1 MNLREILSAGQLIP
15 KKNLLKES
23 KMTNDFSIRHSA
35 ALISAIDLM
44 IQTKAIKPGIGKTLQ
59 AIAVFWNPEGRI
71 YPSQSKLAAM
81 TGNHRRTIVTHIDKL
96 IKLGIIQTRPQ
107 PSRNIQGKQVASS
120 LIYSFNSTKL
130 GQLFKQARD
139 VLQKAA
145 IKLAKQ
151 KAKQNDHTRRIEK
164 DHTIK
169 ANAYEKKITVT
180 AKLCDWFKS
189 LCQTAIQHEASHLE
203 NVIRKK
209 AYDAAIQRN
218 LIKAGKV
225 FSPSEI
231 KKRAE
236 QAERDKP
243 EREQAAKAHQ
253 KMVEL
258 TKRLRESKFIPD
270 RFTKEMGV
278 ELLQLTSNGLTLDVV
293 SRLML
298 KDFECA

>member
-1 MNLREILSAGQLIP
+1 MHNG
-15 KKNLLKES
+15 S

-96 IKLGIIQTRPQ
+96 TRLGIIQTRPQ
-107 PSRNIQGKQVASS
+107 PSRNVQGKKISSS
-120 LIYSFNSTKL
+120 LIYIFNTTKL

-139 VLQKAA
+139 VLKKSA

-151 KAKQNDHTRRIEK
+151 NATQNDHTQKIEK

-169 ANAYEKKITVT
+169 AKAYEKKITVT
-180 AKLCDWFKS
+180 AALCDWFKS
-189 LCQTAIQHEASHLE
+189 LCQKAIHDEASHLE

-209 AYDAAIQRN
+209 AYDAAIQRD
-218 LIKAGKV
+218 LIKAGKI
-225 FSPSEI
+225 FSPSEM
-231 KKRAE
+231 KKRAT
-236 QAERDKP
+236 QAELDKP
-243 EREQAAKAHQ
+243 ERQRAALIHE
-253 KMVEL
+253 KMVDL
-258 TKRLRESKFIPD
+258 TKRLRESKFIPN
-270 RFTKEMGV
+270 RFTKEMAS
-278 ELLQLTSNGLTLDVV
+278 ELRQLTNNGLTLDAV
-293 SRLML
+293 SMLML
-298 KDFECA
+298 KDFERLTT